1 MIAELQQ
8 TRDIQT
14 DSSMNH
20 LLRIIEN
27 NMLVVSGNRT
37 SLSYR
42 MSSRNV
48 FEILGSVLKNHPE
61 E

>member
-27 NMLVVSGNRT
+27 NMLVVSGNQT